1 MKFRTIIIITA
12 VLSSLVVGL
21 FVIVTLWNIPVPS
34 VTVDKIIS
42 NERFQ

>member
-1 MKFRTIIIITA
+1 MKFQTIIIITA